1 MNNVVISGRVCTI
14 PKIRVLQLGTASVS
28 ICTFTIAVV
37 DAKFNSQNENEAYTE
52 ESVDYF
58 ECITFN
64 EAASMVNR
72 NFVKGSK
79 IICSGKL
86 KNHYFEDANRTKH
99 FTQVFVVN
107 KVEFGDT
114 EAVFKKY
121 SDKKSAELSIVSDL
135 MEIDILYKK
144 VCSYGYLCIDEDDYY
159 KIAMSNI

>member
-1 MNNVVISGRVCTI
+1 MNNVVMGGRVCTI
-14 PKIRVLQLGTASVS
+14 PKIRVLQLGTTSVS

-37 DAKFNSQNENEAYTE
+37 DAKFSFQKENEYQGE
-52 ESVDYF
+52 NVDYF

-64 EAASMVNR
+64 EAASIVNR

-86 KNHYFEDANRTKH
+86 KNHHFEDANQTKH
-99 FTQVFVVN
+99 FTQVFVVSN
-107 KVEFGDT
+107 VEFGDT

-121 SDKKSAELSIVSDL
+121 SDKKSVELSIVSDL
-135 MEIDILYKK
+135 REIDILYKK
-144 VCSYGYLCIDEDDYY
+144 VCDYGYLCIDEDDYY